1 MGIKAMNKKKGFKVK
16 KITPL
21 LIAILIFFGIY
32 QLFFK
37 DKTVGVNELK
47 ENLIPFETVEATK
60 GFEDMKVLKEILKD
74 KQIVAMGEAT
84 HGTREFFQMKH
95 RMFEFLVEE
104 MGYRVFAIED
114 DFTGVQAINEY
125 ILYGK
130 GSAMEAIKSIT
141 NWPWFTEEVLEMVEW
156 RRTYNEDP
164 NHERK
169 IKFYGFDMQHAY
181 ENTRRTLSYMKKVDE
196 DIFNEFDKKL
206 KYVKNNNVQ
215 ALTTDQ
221 LNEVKSNVEEL
232 QNIFNEKKET
242 FAKKTSQTEYDIVAQ
257 QLKVLSQSIEKG
269 ILRNKPTS
277 QVGDE
282 SSAIRDRSM
291 AENVKWIIDYES
303 KFGNDKIMLWAHNG
317 HVNKA
322 DFAWKTM
329 GEYLYE
335 EYKDKYYSIG
345 FEFYSGTFNAYSVD
359 ATGKQIGNL
368 QRFSIEKSSPKAFS
382 SMFKNTEI
390 PLSFIDFKS
399 ASKNEKVRKILEKKQ
414 LFHCIGAVYGG
425 VEEQSF
431 INQAPIRAY
440 DGLIFIR
447 DTSSAKELKK

>member
-1 MGIKAMNKKKGFKVK
+1 MNKKKGSRVK

-21 LIAILIFFGIY
+21 LIAVLIFFGTY

-37 DKTVGVNELK
+37 DKTVGVDELK
-47 ENLIPFETVEATK
+47 ENLIPLETVEATK
-60 GFEDMKVLKEILKD
+60 GFEDMKALKEILKD

-95 RMFEFLVEE
+95 RMFTFLVEE

-114 DFTGVQAINEY
+114 DFTGVQALNEY
-125 ILYGK
+125 ILDGK
-130 GSAMEAIKSIT
+130 GSAREAIKSIT

-156 RRTYNEDP
+156 MRKYNEDS

-169 IKFYGFDMQHAY
+169 IKFYGFDMQHVY
-181 ENTRRTLSYMKKVDE
+181 DNTRSTLSYIKKVNE

-206 KYVKNNNVQ
+206 KYVKNNNLQ
-215 ALTTDQ
+215 TLTIDQ
-221 LNEVKSNVEEL
+221 LNEGKSNVKEL
-232 QNIFNEKKET
+232 QSIFNENKET
-242 FAKKTSQTEYDIVAQ
+242 FVKKTSQMEYDIVAQ
-257 QLKVLSQSIEKG
+257 QLKVLSQSIERG
-269 ILRNKPTS
+269 ILKNKSTS
-277 QVGDE
+277 QIGDE
-282 SSAIRDRSM
+282 SSDIRDHSM
-291 AENVKWIIDYES
+291 AENIKWIIDYES

-322 DFAWKTM
+322 DFAWKAM

-359 ATGKQIGNL
+359 TTGKQIGNL
-368 QRFSIEKSSPKAFS
+368 QRFTIEKSNHNAFS
-382 SMFKNTEI
+382 SIFKDTEI
-390 PLSFIDFKS
+390 PLSFIDFQS
-399 ASKNEKVRKILEKKQ
+399 ASKNEKVRKILKKKQ
-414 LFHCIGAVYGG
+414 LFHSIGAVYGG

-431 INQAPIRAY
+431 ITQTPIRAY